1 MLNILTQATT
11 QLLMVTTAVST
22 IPVTAHMTPKL
33 VKDAVVEISKQNM
46 PEPLPKA
53 EERGWNITIPITA
66 YSSTADQTDDSPF
79 ITANGTVV
87 RDGVVAANFLPLG
100 SRVKIPALF
109 GDKEFVVADRMNK
122 RYYYKMD
129 IWMPSREQAQ
139 LFGLQYHE
147 IEVLPPANKLTH

>member
-1 MLNILTQATT
+1 MLNFLTQATA

-22 IPVTAHMTPKL
+22 IPVTAHLTPSL
-33 VKDAVVEISKQNM
+33 VKEAAIEISQNQ
-46 PEPLPKA
+46 PEPLPKSDD
-53 EERGWNITIPITA
+53 RSWTITIPVTA
-66 YSSTADQTDDSPF
+66 YSSTPDQTDDSPF

-100 SRVKIPALF
+100 SRVYVPALF
-109 GDKEFVVADRMNK
+109 GDKEFIVADRMNK

-129 IWMPSREQAQ
+129 IWMPNRKQAK

-147 IEVLPPANKLTH
+147 IVVLPPATEISSL